1 VLFELKEETTLT
13 MLHSLSEY
21 DRAKL
26 RAMLAPPSTAPGAF
40 TNENIRRLL
49 GADETCMTCPRYGTA
64 AQGWKLCK
72 EFRCDECGYRFAKS
86 T

>member
-1 VLFELKEETTLT
+1 MTTPR
-13 MLHSLSEY
+13 SFSEY
-21 DRAKL
+21 DRAIL
-26 RAMLAPPSTAPGAF
+26 RAMLASPGMAPGVF
-40 TNENIRRLL
+40 TNENVRRLL

-72 EFRCDECGYRFAKS
+72 EFRCDECGYQFAKS